1 MIINEETIWLITL
14 WIYNLLWIDSLFVLL
29 NLGVGQKVSFN
40 VNYVFPIIPFI
51 VPRTINWLYMIWLF
65 YVFLWNFWDFC
76 LFSWYWN
83 KAHKMIANF
92 TDIQCPYFEN
102 MSLTANRLRVSYVGK
117 ISFLMSSDSES
128 CSSKCIRASKR
139 WTIIIHCIRR
149 KMVRCYH
156 FTWWTQL
163 ECMCGLC
170 IVHTLALQWTHET
183 DRNKVPAIYL
193 ACNNTRAMQIYSSI
207 LEHHTTLLIPLFVLS
222 TPTHTC
228 TLTNFLEIIFRRW

>member
-1 MIINEETIWLITL
+1 MAWCGPNSIHLNLMRNKILMSCILMTFPTNLIYSIDFINEETIWLITL

-83 KAHKMIANF
+83 EAHIMIANF
-92 TDIQCPYFEN
+92 IDIQCPYFEN

-117 ISFLMSSDSES
+117 ISF
-128 CSSKCIRASKR
+128 
-139 WTIIIHCIRR
+139 
-149 KMVRCYH
+149 
-156 FTWWTQL
+156 F
-163 ECMCGLC
+163 
-170 IVHTLALQWTHET
+170 
-183 DRNKVPAIYL
+183 
-193 ACNNTRAMQIYSSI
+193 
-207 LEHHTTLLIPLFVLS
+207 
-222 TPTHTC
+222 
-228 TLTNFLEIIFRRW
+228 